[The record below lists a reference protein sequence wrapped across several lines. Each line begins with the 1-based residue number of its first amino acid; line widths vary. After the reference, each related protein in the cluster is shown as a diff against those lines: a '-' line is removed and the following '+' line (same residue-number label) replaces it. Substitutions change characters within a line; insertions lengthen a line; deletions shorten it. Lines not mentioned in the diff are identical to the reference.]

1 MADIKGK
8 YLKRIRRRNAIKV
21 AIIITVF
28 LAGVLI
34 LFLSREKTMLLE
46 SQNYIIS
53 SDVKALF
60 IKNEAV
66 MYFGHDIVAVE
77 NEGAK
82 VSKNTILAKELDS
95 TAYYNYEKQIIQNKL
110 DNYMY
115 DDKTKFFSDIKDSVG
130 KKDGEL
136 TLGTVK
142 YLFYTENQLN
152 TLYNKYSNMQ
162 KSSELKLINTPIN
175 FTGQV
180 YYKTDGYEDIAPMSV
195 LSMLSPD
202 YLDYVFNIKESKLT
216 VRNSMVVKV
225 KDNSCVFVN
234 FELPKA
240 TTIDFENTAMNY
252 KEKIM
257 TQNSLQYNDY
267 FTFLKKRMDV
277 LQQYPQMYFQIGDK
291 TLAGYIV
298 DIKEFEKSKI
308 ITLCVSKD
316 VEDLM
321 NARISDIKVQTQ
333 RYANVFKIPKNS
345 VYKNSSEQDCI
356 DIIDKGKIK
365 KTYAVTIRGY
375 DESGSYAL
383 IDVKGILLT
392 SQDSN
397 NTQNSSENLED
408 CSLLIK

>member
-34 LFLSREKTMLLE
+34 LFFSREKTMLLE

-66 MYFGHDIVAVE
+66 MYFDHNIVAVE

-82 VSKNTILAKELDS
+82 ISKNTTLAKELNT
-95 TAYYNYEKQIIQNKL
+95 TAYFEYEKQIIQNKL
-110 DNYMY
+110 NNFMY
-115 DDKTKFFSDIKDSVG
+115 EDKTKFLSDIKDSLG
-130 KKDGEL
+130 KKDGDL

-142 YLFYTENQLN
+142 YLFYTDKQLN
-152 TLYNKYSNMQ
+152 TLYSKYSNMK
-162 KSSELKLINTPIN
+162 KSSELKLINTPID

-180 YYKTDGYEDIAPMSV
+180 FYSTDGYEDIAPMAV

-202 YLDYVFNIKESKLT
+202 YLDCVFDIKESKLT

-225 KDNSCVFVN
+225 KDNSCVFVS
-234 FELPKA
+234 FELPRA
-240 TTIDFENTAMNY
+240 TTIDFESTAQKY
-252 KEKIM
+252 KENIM

-267 FTFLKKRMDV
+267 FMFLKKRMDI
-277 LQQYPQMYFQIGDK
+277 LQQYPQMYFQTGDK
-291 TLAGYIV
+291 TFAGYLV

-321 NARISDIKVQTQ
+321 NVRISDIKVHTQ
-333 RYANVFKIPKNS
+333 RYTKVFKIPKNC
-345 VYKNSSEQDCI
+345 VYKNSSEEDCI
-356 DIIDKGKIK
+356 DIIDRGKIK
-365 KTYAVTIRGY
+365 KTYKVTIRGY
-375 DESGSYAL
+375 DETGSYAL
-383 IDVKGILLT
+383 IDTKGILQT

-397 NTQNSSENLED
+397 NTQNSSESLED